1 MYLEKLT
8 LINYKNFK
16 NFETEFDSEINCVI
30 GANGTGKSTVLDA
43 VYHLCFTKGYFNH
56 LSTQNISHGEDF
68 FVVEGGFNKNEK
80 DITVHISFKKNHKKV
95 VKQNGKVYT
104 KISEHIGQLP
114 LVIISPMDIDLIV
127 EGSDTRRKFLD
138 GMIAQNDRMYLE
150 HLLQYNAALNQRN
163 ALLKYFSANNTFQQ
177 DTLEVYNRQ
186 LIEFGEQLHRKRMK
200 FVTDFETQFIQQY
213 EHLSQSNEV
222 VSLRYKSDLIENE
235 FEVLLRDSLAK
246 DRMAQY
252 TTKGIHKDD
261 LQFNLSGHPIKRFG
275 SQGQQK
281 TFLIALKLAQYKLLN
296 QRNNI
301 KPILL
306 LDDIF
311 DKLDHRRVTHLVQLV
326 KEKTFGQVFISDTDL
341 KRTKE
346 VVEQTNQSFK
356 IIEF

>member
-1 MYLEKLT
+1 MHLEKLT

-16 NFETEFDSEINCVI
+16 NFETQFNQEINCII

-68 FVVEGGFNKNEK
+68 FVVEGGFHKNQKE
-80 DITVHISFKKNHKKV
+80 ITVNISFKKNHKKI

-104 KISEHIGQLP
+104 KISNHIGQLP

-127 EGSDTRRKFLD
+127 EGSETRRKFLD
-138 GMIAQNDRMYLE
+138 GMIAQNDRLYLE
-150 HLLQYNAALNQRN
+150 HLLKYNAALNQRN

-177 DTLEVYNRQ
+177 DTLDVYDHQ
-186 LIEFGEQLHRKRMK
+186 LIEFGEQLYQKRME
-200 FVTDFETQFIQQY
+200 FVTDFEKQFIQQY
-213 EHLSQSNEV
+213 EHLSQTDEV
-222 VSLRYKSDLIENE
+222 VSLVYKSDLIENK
-235 FEVLLRDSLAK
+235 FESLLKGFIAK
-246 DRMAQY
+246 DRIAQY

-261 LQFNLSGHPIKRFG
+261 IHLNLADHPVKRFG

-281 TFLIALKLAQYKLLN
+281 TFLIALKLAQYNLLN
-296 QRNNI
+296 QRNKV

-311 DKLDHRRVTHLVQLV
+311 DKLDHRRVKHLVQLV

-341 KRTKE
+341 QRTKK
-346 VVEQTNQSFK
+346 VLEQTNQSFK

>member
-186 LIEFGEQLHRKRMK
+186 LIEFGEQLHRKRME

-222 VSLRYKSDLIENE
+222 VSLGYKSDLIEKRIRSATERFPCKRSNG
-235 FEVLLRDSLAK
+235 A
-246 DRMAQY
+246 
-252 TTKGIHKDD
+252 IHH
-261 LQFNLSGHPIKRFG
+261 QRNSQRRFTIQPFWHPIKRFG

>member
-1 MYLEKLT
+1 MHLEKLT

-16 NFETEFDSEINCVI
+16 NFETQFDQEINCII

-56 LSTQNISHGEDF
+56 LSTQNISHEEDF
-68 FVVEGGFNKNEK
+68 FVIEGRFQKNQKE
-80 DITVHISFKKNHKKV
+80 ITVNISFKKNHKKV

-127 EGSDTRRKFLD
+127 EGSETRRKFLD
-138 GMIAQNDRMYLE
+138 GMIAQNDRLYLE
-150 HLLQYNAALNQRN
+150 QLLQYNAALSQRN

-177 DTLEVYNRQ
+177 DTLDVYDRQ
-186 LIEFGEQLHRKRMK
+186 LIEYGAQLHQKRKA
-200 FVTDFETQFIQQY
+200 FVTDFEKQFIQQY
-213 EHLSQSNEV
+213 EHLSQTDEV
-222 VSLRYKSDLIENE
+222 VSLGYKSDLIEHK
-235 FEVLLRDSLAK
+235 FESLLKGSLAK
-246 DRMAQY
+246 DRIAQY

-261 LQFNLSGHPIKRFG
+261 LLFNLADHPVKRYG

-281 TFLIALKLAQYKLLN
+281 TFLIALKLAQYNLLN
-296 QRNNI
+296 ERNKV
-301 KPILL
+301 KPMLL

-326 KEKTFGQVFISDTDL
+326 KEKTFGQVFISDTDIE
-341 KRTKE
+341 RTKR

>member
-1 MYLEKLT
+1 MHLEKLT

-16 NFETEFDSEINCVI
+16 NFETQFDQEINCII

-68 FVVEGGFNKNEK
+68 FVIEGGFQKNHKE
-80 DITVHISFKKNHKKV
+80 ITVNISFKKNHKKV

-127 EGSDTRRKFLD
+127 EGSETRRKFLD
-138 GMIAQNDRMYLE
+138 GMIAQNDRLYLE
-150 HLLQYNAALNQRN
+150 HLLQYNSALNQRN

-177 DTLEVYNRQ
+177 DTIDVYDRQ
-186 LIEFGEQLHRKRMK
+186 LIEFGAQLHQKRIA
-200 FVTDFETQFIQQY
+200 FVTDFEKQFIQQY
-213 EHLSQSNEV
+213 EHLSQTDEV
-222 VSLRYKSDLIENE
+222 VSLAYKSDLIEDE
-235 FEVLLRDSLAK
+235 FESLLKKSLAK
-246 DRMAQY
+246 DRIAQY

-261 LQFNLSGHPIKRFG
+261 LLFNLADHPVKRFG

-281 TFLIALKLAQYKLLN
+281 TFLIALKLAQYNLLN
-296 QRNNI
+296 ERNKV

-341 KRTKE
+341 ERTKQ